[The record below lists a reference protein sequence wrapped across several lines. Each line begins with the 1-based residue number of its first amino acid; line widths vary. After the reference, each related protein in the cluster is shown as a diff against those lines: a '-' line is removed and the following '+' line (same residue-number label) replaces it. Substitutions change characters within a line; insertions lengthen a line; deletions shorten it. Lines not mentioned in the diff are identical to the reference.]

1 MTGPAS
7 GADDGNSG
15 EAGVPSEPVR
25 RTTAS
30 DRFLR
35 LLTVVPWIAAHDGP
49 RIDEVC
55 ERFGMT
61 RKQLL
66 DDLQIIPL
74 VGLPPYTPDT
84 LIEVTIEG
92 DRVWLRFA
100 DVFARPLRLTPEQGL
115 ALVAAGSASR
125 GLPGAEGDGPLAT
138 ALDKV
143 AAVLD
148 IDPDEAVSV
157 ALGPNRPGV
166 LDTLRRATRE
176 RRRVRLD
183 YYAYG
188 RDERRARA
196 VDPHA
201 VFADEGAWYVRG
213 HCHLAGG
220 ERLFRVDRIYGID
233 VLDERFEP
241 PSTDP
246 DHPAREAE
254 VFAPGPDVPRVTL
267 DLAPA
272 ARWVVETYPVDEV
285 REQPGGRLLVRL
297 AVSATPWLQRLLVRL
312 GPDARVVEADDP
324 ALREAGRDA
333 ARRLLRRY
341 GRPVAVSN
349 GAGTDRTDRGER
361 SAKSRSG

>member
-1 MTGPAS
+1 VS
-7 GADDGNSG
+7 GGDD
-15 EAGVPSEPVR
+15 PVR

-35 LLTVVPWIAAHDGP
+35 LLAVVPWIAAHDGP

-125 GLPGAEGDGPLAT
+125 GLPGAEPEGALAT

-148 IDPDEAVSV
+148 VDPDEAVSV
-157 ALGPNRPGV
+157 ALGKTRPGV
-166 LDTLRRATRE
+166 LDTLRRAASE
-176 RRRVRLD
+176 QQRVRLD

-188 RDERRARA
+188 RDERTWRA

-201 VFADEGAWYVRG
+201 VFADEGFWYVRG

-220 ERLFRVDRIYGID
+220 ERLFRVDRIYDIE
-233 VLDERFEP
+233 VLDERFEAP
-241 PSTDP
+241 APAGDP
-246 DHPAREAE
+246 A
-254 VFAPGPDVPRVTL
+254 VFRPGPDVPRVTL

-272 ARWVVETYPVDEV
+272 ARWVIETYPVEDV
-285 REQPGGRLLVRL
+285 SEQPDGRLRVRL
-297 AVSATPWLQRLLVRL
+297 AISARPWLERLLLRL
-312 GPDARVVEADDP
+312 GPAARVVEADEV
-324 ALREAGRDA
+324 ALREVGRDA

-341 GRPVAVSN
+341 GQ
-349 GAGTDRTDRGER
+349 GAAAHVEG
-361 SAKSRSG
+361 